1 MWCRLVCIFRFYGGA
16 HALRGAGCEA
26 VRLAAPR
33 LKLENRAPI
42 WGWRAGKAYWCSRIC
57 SGIGRKPAIHAP
69 QLGGRLGGENR
80 QGTSGGKKGCPWRLV
95 SDAGW
100 SVMRAVQVWGRKLRR
115 GRWQDRRPKWL
126 QACPA
131 SARCAVAA
139 QGKKGWAGRSTGAVA
154 SRTSPLMNSQG
165 HPLVSLQMCAT
176 KNAPG
181 RGVSLSVTAP

>member
-1 MWCRLVCIFRFYGGA
+1 MRPWCRLVCIFRFYGGA

-26 VRLAAPR
+26 VRLVAPR
-33 LKLENRAPI
+33 LKRKNRAPI
-42 WGWRAGKAYWCSRIC
+42 WGWRAGKAYWCSRIG
-57 SGIGRKPAIHAP
+57 SGTGRKTVIHAG

-80 QGTSGGKKGCPWRLV
+80 QGHVWRQSWWQESRCPWRLV

-139 QGKKGWAGRSTGAVA
+139 LGKRVGGAFDRRCCLPNLPA
-154 SRTSPLMNSQG
+154 
-165 HPLVSLQMCAT
+165 HE
-176 KNAPG
+176 
-181 RGVSLSVTAP
+181 